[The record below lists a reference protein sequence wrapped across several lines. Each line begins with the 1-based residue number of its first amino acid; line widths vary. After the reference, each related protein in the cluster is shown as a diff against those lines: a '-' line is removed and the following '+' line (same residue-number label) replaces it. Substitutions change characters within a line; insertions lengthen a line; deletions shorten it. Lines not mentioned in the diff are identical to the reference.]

1 MEELTEKE
9 IAQLEV
15 FQLVLQA
22 LFRREIERKPID
34 QPISGFAFHHAS
46 LEARDLLRK
55 AGIDV
60 I

>member
-15 FQLVLQA
+15 FELVLHA
-22 LFRREIERKPID
+22 LMIKNRVVNSIGGDNFHKTAIET
-34 QPISGFAFHHAS
+34 
-46 LEARDLLRK
+46 RDLLRK

>member
-22 LFRREIERKPID
+22 LFQREAQKPFPEEEGYNTFQD
-34 QPISGFAFHHAS
+34 VAT
-46 LEARDLLRK
+46 EARDLLRK